1 MGFATEADIR
11 HHATRLYEAAAAT
24 TPRLFDRKWW
34 TGRLLEWAIRDEA
47 FKVQLF
53 RFIDVLPTL
62 KTPSQ
67 IKRLVG
73 EYFGQDAGMLD
84 APGGRSFMR
93 WGMRALSSVGFGAG
107 VTADTIYNQAIQMA
121 NQFIV
126 GAGIKE
132 ALPAVAD
139 LWKRGIAHSVDLLGE
154 ATVCE
159 PEAEAYTTRYH
170 ETITAL
176 AEVARE
182 WRPSPLLEADHLGP
196 LPRTQVSIK
205 LSALDSQF
213 DPIDPEICY
222 TAVAARLRPV
232 LRAAMQHGVAVT
244 FDMEHYEWKDLTLGI
259 IQRLL
264 MEEEFRTYPF
274 ASLALQAYLKDTERD
289 VRGLFA
295 WAEARGTPVGI
306 RLVKGAYWDYETI
319 VHRQRRWPVP
329 VFARKDETDAS
340 YERLIPLLLEN
351 HAAIRPA
358 FGTHN
363 LRHVAMVM
371 AETEHRGLAAKV
383 VELQML
389 YGMAE
394 PLQAA
399 IVDAGYRL
407 RVYAPVGELIPG
419 MAYLVRR
426 LLENTANE
434 SILRRQ
440 FLGNQS
446 LDELLKPPELTPT
459 QPSPGA
465 PIALR
470 GTRCSSVATGRTMGH
485 GEGQGEGGTEPEF
498 PNEPHTDFSR
508 AESRE
513 RMRAALAAV
522 RTTLGRRIEL
532 AFPPP
537 SGLTRQTL
545 TVRNPAKPGE
555 VVGVVSTAVP
565 EDVAVA
571 VARAVAAGRPW
582 AAAPASDRMA
592 VLAKAA
598 ALLHQRRFELAALE
612 ILEVGKGWRDA
623 DADVAEAIDFLEYYR
638 RQMRRLAEPIRLGT
652 LPGELNHLV
661 YRPRGVVAVLSPWN
675 FPLAIPTG
683 MVAAALLTG
692 NAVVFKPSERSPVT
706 GRALVEAFRE
716 AGLPDGVL
724 QFLPGGPEVGRR
736 LVAHPDVPVIAFTGS
751 KAVGLQIIVDAARIQ
766 PGQREVKKV
775 IAEMGGKNA
784 IIIDDTADLDEAVAG
799 VLASFLGYQGQKC
812 SACSR
817 AIVLDAIHDV
827 FVERLAEA
835 ARSVRMGP
843 PEEPG
848 TGLGPLIDE
857 RAVQNVMD
865 YLAIAKQEGTPVLL
879 PDLTCRPGPN
889 FVGPAIV
896 TNIRP
901 EHRLAREEIF
911 GPVLAVLRARDFD
924 EALAFANAT
933 EYALTGGLF
942 SRSPCNIAQAR
953 EEFLVGN
960 LYINRG
966 ITGAL
971 VGRQPFGGGR
981 LSGMGAKAGG
991 PDYLFQFVSSSVLS
1005 ENTLRRGFSPDLS

>member
-1 MGFATEADIR
+1 MRVATEVDIR
-11 HHATRLYEAAAAT
+11 RHATRLYEAAAAT

-34 TGRLLEWAIRDEA
+34 TGRLLDWAIRDET

-67 IKRLVG
+67 IKRLVD
-73 EYFGQDAGMLD
+73 EYFGQDAGLRD
-84 APGGRSFMR
+84 APGGRSLMR
-93 WGMRALSSVGFGAG
+93 WGMRALSTVGFGVG

-126 GAGIKE
+126 GAGTKE
-132 ALPAVAD
+132 ALPVVAD
-139 LWKRGIAHSVDLLGE
+139 LWKRGMAHSVDLLGE

-159 PEAEAYTTRYH
+159 AEAETYAARYH
-170 ETITAL
+170 EAITAL
-176 AEVARE
+176 AEAARE

-205 LSALDSQF
+205 LSALYSQF
-213 DPIDPEICY
+213 DPIDPEGCY
-222 TAVAARLRPV
+222 TAVAARLRPL
-232 LRAAMQHGVAVT
+232 LRAAVQRGAAIT
-244 FDMEHYEWKDLTLGI
+244 FDMEHYEWKDLTIGI
-259 IQRLL
+259 VRQLL
-264 MEEEFRTYPF
+264 MEDEFRAYPF
-274 ASLALQAYLKDTERD
+274 ASLALQAYLRDTAGD
-289 VRGLFA
+289 VRDLLA
-295 WAEARGTPVGI
+295 WAEARGTPMGV

-319 VHRQRRWPVP
+319 MHRQRGWPVP
-329 VFARKDETDAS
+329 VFARKDDTDAS
-340 YERLIPLLLEN
+340 YEQLIPLLLEH
-351 HAAIRPA
+351 HAVIRPA

-371 AETEHRGLAAKV
+371 AEAERRGLAANV
-383 VELQML
+383 VELQIL

-399 IVDAGYRL
+399 VVDAGYRV
-407 RVYAPVGELIPG
+407 RVYAPVGDLIPG

-440 FLGNQS
+440 FLGKQS
-446 LDELLKPPELTPT
+446 LDELLKPSAVESAPLSPT
-459 QPSPGA
+459 LSS
-465 PIALR
+465 
-470 GTRCSSVATGRTMGH
+470 TRCNEEATGALGRGK
-485 GEGQGEGGTEPEF
+485 GEGEPEF
-498 PNEPHTDFSR
+498 TNEPHTDFAR
-508 AESRE
+508 AEARK
-513 RMRAALAAV
+513 RMRAAVATV
-522 RTTLGRRIEL
+522 RTTLWRRIDP
-532 AFPPP
+532 AFPVPR
-537 SGLTRQTL
+537 GLTRPTL
-545 TVRNPAKPGE
+545 TPRNPAKPEE
-555 VVGVVSTAVP
+555 VVGVVSAAVP
-565 EDVAVA
+565 QDVDEA
-571 VARAVAAGRPW
+571 VARAVASGRSW
-582 AAAPASDRMA
+582 AATSAADRIE
-592 VLAKAA
+592 VVAKAA
-598 ALLHQRRFELAALE
+598 DLLRRRRFELAALE
-612 ILEVGKGWRDA
+612 VFEVGKGWRDA

-652 LPGELNHLV
+652 LPGELNHLL

-683 MVAAALLTG
+683 MVGAALVTG

-706 GRALVEAFRE
+706 GHALVEVFRE

-724 QFLPGGPEVGRR
+724 QFLPGEPEAGRR

-751 KAVGLQIIVDAARIQ
+751 KAVGLQIIAAAAQ
-766 PGQREVKKV
+766 VSPGQREVKKV
-775 IAEMGGKNA
+775 VAEMGGKNA
-784 IIIDDTADLDEAVAG
+784 IIVDDTADLDEAVAG
-799 VLASFLGYQGQKC
+799 VSASFLGYQGQKC

-817 AIVLDAIHDV
+817 AIVLDAIHDA
-827 FVERLAEA
+827 FVERLVEA

-848 TGLGPLIDE
+848 TGLGPLIDQ
-857 RAVQNVMD
+857 RAVQKVLE
-865 YLAIAKQEGTPVLL
+865 YLALAQQEGTPALL
-879 PDLTCRPGPN
+879 PDPARRSGPN
-889 FVGPAIV
+889 FVGPAVV

-924 EALAFANAT
+924 EALAFANST

-942 SRSPCNIAQAR
+942 SRSPRNIARAR

-981 LSGMGAKAGG
+981 LSGIGAKAGG
-991 PDYLFQFVSSSVLS
+991 PDYLLQFVSSSVIS
-1005 ENTLRRGFSPDLS
+1005 ENTLRRGFSPECS

>member
-1 MGFATEADIR
+1 MGVATEADIR
-11 HHATRLYEAAAAT
+11 RHATRLAEAAAAT

-34 TGRLLEWAIRDEA
+34 TGRLLEWAIRDET

-67 IKRLVG
+67 IKRLVD
-73 EYFGQDAGMLD
+73 EYFGQDAGQRE
-84 APGGRSFMR
+84 ASGGRTLMR
-93 WGMRALSSVGFGAG
+93 WGMRALSSVGFGGG
-107 VTADTIYNQAIQMA
+107 VTVDTIYNQAIQMA

-126 GAGIKE
+126 GAGMKE

-159 PEAEAYTTRYH
+159 PEAEAYAARYH
-170 ETITAL
+170 EAITAL
-176 AEVARE
+176 AEAARE

-213 DPIDPEICY
+213 DPIDPAGCY
-222 TAVAARLRPV
+222 AAVAARLRPL
-232 LRAAMQHGVAVT
+232 LRAAMQHGAAVT
-244 FDMEHYEWKDLTLGI
+244 FDMEHYEWKDLTLWI
-259 IQRLL
+259 VRRLL
-264 MEEEFRTYPF
+264 LEDEFRAYPF

-289 VRGLFA
+289 VRELLA
-295 WAEARGTPVGI
+295 WAEARGTPMGV

-319 VHRQRRWPVP
+319 IHRQRGWPVP
-329 VFARKDETDAS
+329 VFARKDDTDAC
-340 YERLIPLLLEN
+340 YERLIPLLLE
-351 HAAIRPA
+351 HYAVIRPA

-371 AETEHRGLAAKV
+371 AETERKGLATNV
-383 VELQML
+383 VEVQML

-407 RVYAPVGELIPG
+407 RVYAPVGDLIPG

-446 LDELLKPPELTPT
+446 LEDLLKPP
-459 QPSPGA
+459 
-465 PIALR
+465 
-470 GTRCSSVATGRTMGH
+470 ATATVRPEPVEART
-485 GEGQGEGGTEPEF
+485 TVPEPDF
-498 PNEPHTDFSR
+498 SNEPHTDFSH
-508 AESRE
+508 AEARE
-513 RMRAALAAV
+513 HMRAALATV
-522 RTTLGRRIEL
+522 RAALGRRIEV

-537 SGLTRQTL
+537 KGLTRPTL
-545 TVRNPAKPGE
+545 TARNPARPEE
-555 VVGVVSTAVP
+555 VVGVVGTAVP
-565 EDVAVA
+565 EDVDEAVS
-571 VARAVAAGRPW
+571 RAVASGRSW
-582 AAAPASDRMA
+582 AATLASDRMA

-598 ALLHQRRFELAALE
+598 DLLRRRRFELAALE
-612 ILEVGKGWRDA
+612 VFEVGKGWRDA

-683 MVAAALLTG
+683 MVAAALVTG
-692 NAVVFKPSERSPVT
+692 NAVVFKPSERSPIT
-706 GRALVEAFRE
+706 GHALVAAFRE

-724 QFLPGGPEVGRR
+724 QFLPGEPEAGRR
-736 LVAHPDVPVIAFTGS
+736 LVVHPDVPVIAFTGS
-751 KAVGLQIIVDAARIQ
+751 KAVGLQIIADAARVS

-775 IAEMGGKNA
+775 VAEMGGKNA
-784 IIIDDTADLDEAVAG
+784 IIVDDTADLDEAVAG
-799 VLASFLGYQGQKC
+799 VIASFLGYQGQKC

-817 AIVLDAIHDV
+817 AIVLDAIHDD
-827 FVERLAEA
+827 FVERLVEA

-848 TGLGPLIDE
+848 TGLGPLIDQ
-857 RAVQNVMD
+857 RAVQKVQD

-879 PDLTCRPGPN
+879 PDLARRPGPN

-901 EHRLAREEIF
+901 EHRLAGEEIF

-933 EYALTGGLF
+933 DYALTGGLF
-942 SRSPCNIAQAR
+942 SRSPRNIARAR
-953 EEFLVGN
+953 EEFFVGN

-981 LSGMGAKAGG
+981 LSGIGAKAGG
-991 PDYLFQFVSSSVLS
+991 PDYLLQFVSGSVLS
-1005 ENTLRRGFSPDLS
+1005 ENTLRRGFSPDTV

>member
-1 MGFATEADIR
+1 MGVATEADIR
-11 HHATRLYEAAAAT
+11 RRAARLYEAATAT
-24 TPRLFDRKWW
+24 MPRLLDRKWW
-34 TGRLLEWAIRDEA
+34 TGRLLEWAVRDEA

-67 IKRLVG
+67 IKRLVD
-73 EYFGQDAGMLD
+73 EYFGQDSDLRD
-84 APGGRSFMR
+84 APGWRSLMR

-126 GAGIKE
+126 GAGMKE
-132 ALPAVAD
+132 ALPAVSD

-159 PEAEAYTTRYH
+159 PEAEAYAARYH
-170 ETITAL
+170 EAITAL
-176 AEVARE
+176 AEAMRE
-182 WRPSPLLEADHLGP
+182 WRPWPLLEADHLGP
-196 LPRTQVSIK
+196 LPRAQVSIK

-213 DPIDPEICY
+213 DPIDPEGCY
-222 TAVAARLRPV
+222 TAVAARLRPL

-244 FDMEHYEWKDLTLGI
+244 FDMEHYEWKDLTLWI
-259 IQRLL
+259 VRRLL
-264 MEEEFRTYPF
+264 LEDEFRSYPL

-289 VRGLFA
+289 VRELLA
-295 WAEARGTPVGI
+295 WAEARGTPMGV

-319 VHRQRRWPVP
+319 MHRQRGWPVP
-329 VFARKDETDAS
+329 VFARKDNTDAC
-340 YERLIPLLLEN
+340 YERLIPLLLEH
-351 HAAIRPA
+351 HAVIRPA

-371 AETEHRGLAAKV
+371 AEAEGRGLAAKV
-383 VELQML
+383 MELQML

-399 IVDAGYRL
+399 VVDAGYRL
-407 RVYAPVGELIPG
+407 RVYAPVGDLIPG

-446 LDELLKPPELTPT
+446 LDELLKPPAIEKTP
-459 QPSPGA
+459 PSLP
-465 PIALR
+465 LKEV
-470 GTRCSSVATGRTMGH
+470 STG
-485 GEGQGEGGTEPEF
+485 GGGSEPDF
-498 PNEPHTDFSR
+498 TNEPHTDFSR
-508 AESRE
+508 AEARE
-513 RMRAALAAV
+513 RMRAALVTV
-522 RTTLGRRIEL
+522 RATLGRRIEL

-537 SGLTRQTL
+537 KGLTRPTL
-545 TVRNPAKPGE
+545 TARNPARPEE
-555 VVGVVSTAVP
+555 VVGVVSAAVP
-565 EDVAVA
+565 EDVDEA
-571 VARAVAAGRPW
+571 VARAVAGGRSW
-582 AAAPASDRMA
+582 AATPAPDRMA
-592 VLAKAA
+592 VLAKSAD
-598 ALLHQRRFELAALE
+598 LLRRRRFEMAALE
-612 ILEVGKGWRDA
+612 VFEVGKGWRDA

-661 YRPRGVVAVLSPWN
+661 YRPRGAVAVLSPWN

-683 MVAAALLTG
+683 MVAAALVTG

-706 GRALVEAFRE
+706 GHALVAAFRE
-716 AGLPDGVL
+716 AGLPEGVL
-724 QFLPGGPEVGRR
+724 QFLPGEPEAGRR

-751 KAVGLQIIVDAARIQ
+751 KAVGLQIIADAARVAS
-766 PGQREVKKV
+766 GQREVKKV

-784 IIIDDTADLDEAVAG
+784 IIVDDTADLDEAVAG
-799 VLASFLGYQGQKC
+799 VIASFLGYQGQKC

-817 AIVLDAIHDV
+817 AIVLDTIHDA
-827 FVERLAEA
+827 FVERLVEA

-848 TGLGPLIDE
+848 AGLGPLIDQ
-857 RAVQNVMD
+857 RAVQKMQD
-865 YLAIAKQEGTPVLL
+865 YLVVAKQEGTPVLL
-879 PDLTCRPGPN
+879 PDLARWPGPN
-889 FVGPAIV
+889 FVGPTIV

-924 EALAFANAT
+924 EALAVANAT

-942 SRSPCNIAQAR
+942 SRSPRNIARAR

-981 LSGMGAKAGG
+981 LSGIGAKAGG
-991 PDYLFQFVSSSVLS
+991 PDYLLQFVSGSVLS
-1005 ENTLRRGFSPDLS
+1005 ENTLRRGFSPELS

>member
-1 MGFATEADIR
+1 MRVATEADIR
-11 HHATRLYEAAAAT
+11 RHATRLYEAAAAT

-34 TGRLLEWAIRDEA
+34 TGRLLDWAIRDET

-67 IKRLVG
+67 IKRLVD
-73 EYFGQDAGMLD
+73 EYFGQDTGLRD
-84 APGGRSFMR
+84 APGGRSLMR

-126 GAGIKE
+126 GAGTKE
-132 ALPAVAD
+132 ALPAVAG

-159 PEAEAYTTRYH
+159 PEAEAYAFRYH
-170 ETITAL
+170 EAITAL
-176 AEVARE
+176 AEAARE
-182 WRPSPLLEADHLGP
+182 WRTSPLLEADHLGP

-213 DPIDPEICY
+213 DPIDPEGCY
-222 TAVAARLRPV
+222 AAVAARLRPL
-232 LRAAMQHGVAVT
+232 LRAAMQHGAAVT
-244 FDMEHYEWKDLTLGI
+244 FDMEHYEWKDLTLWI
-259 IQRLL
+259 VQRLL
-264 MEEEFRTYPF
+264 MEEEFRAYPF
-274 ASLALQAYLKDTERD
+274 ASLALQVYLKDTERD
-289 VRGLFA
+289 VRELLA
-295 WAEARGTPVGI
+295 WAEARGTPMGV

-319 VHRQRRWPVP
+319 THCQRGWPVP
-329 VFARKDETDAS
+329 VFARKDDTDAC
-340 YERLIPLLLEN
+340 YERLIPLLLEH
-351 HAAIRPA
+351 HAVIRPA

-363 LRHVAMVM
+363 LRHVAIVM
-371 AETEHRGLAAKV
+371 AETERKRLATKV
-383 VELQML
+383 AELQML

-407 RVYAPVGELIPG
+407 RVYTPVGDLIPG

-446 LDELLKPPELTPT
+446 LDELLRPPAVENAPLSPT
-459 QPSPGA
+459 LSLEG
-465 PIALR
+465 R
-470 GTRCSSVATGRTMGH
+470 GK
-485 GEGQGEGGTEPEF
+485 GEGEPEF
-498 PNEPHTDFSR
+498 TNEPHTDFAR
-508 AESRE
+508 AEARK
-513 RMRAALAAV
+513 RMRAALATV
-522 RTTLGRRIEL
+522 RTTLGRRIDPV
-532 AFPPP
+532 FPAPR
-537 SGLTRQTL
+537 GLTRPTL
-545 TVRNPAKPGE
+545 TPRNPAKPEE
-555 VVGVVSTAVP
+555 VVGVVSAAVP
-565 EDVAVA
+565 QDVDEA
-571 VARAVAAGRPW
+571 VARAVASGRSW
-582 AAAPASDRMA
+582 AAISAADRME
-592 VLAKAA
+592 VVAKAA
-598 ALLHQRRFELAALE
+598 DLLRRRRFELAALE
-612 ILEVGKGWRDA
+612 VFEVGKGWRDA

-638 RQMRRLAEPIRLGT
+638 RQMRRLAESIRLGT
-652 LPGELNHLV
+652 LPGELNHLL

-683 MVAAALLTG
+683 MVGAALVTG
-692 NAVVFKPSERSPVT
+692 NAVLFKPSERSPVA
-706 GRALVEAFRE
+706 GHALVEAFRE

-724 QFLPGGPEVGRR
+724 QFLPGEPEVGRR

-751 KAVGLQIIVDAARIQ
+751 KAVGLQIIAAAAQ
-766 PGQREVKKV
+766 VSPGQREVKKV
-775 IAEMGGKNA
+775 VAEMGGKNA
-784 IIIDDTADLDEAVAG
+784 IIVDDTADLDEAVAG
-799 VLASFLGYQGQKC
+799 VSASFLGYQGQKC

-817 AIVLDAIHDV
+817 AIVLDAIHDA
-827 FVERLAEA
+827 FVERLVEA

-848 TGLGPLIDE
+848 TGLGPLIDQ
-857 RAVQNVMD
+857 RAVQKVLE
-865 YLAIAKQEGTPVLL
+865 YLALAQQEGTPALL
-879 PDLTCRPGPN
+879 PDPTRRSGPN
-889 FVGPAIV
+889 FVGPAVV

-924 EALAFANAT
+924 EALAFANST

-942 SRSPCNIAQAR
+942 SRSPRNIARAR

-981 LSGMGAKAGG
+981 LSGIGAKAGG
-991 PDYLFQFVSSSVLS
+991 PDYLLQFVSGSVLS
-1005 ENTLRRGFSPDLS
+1005 ENTLRRGFSPELS

>member
-1 MGFATEADIR
+1 MGVATEDDICR
-11 HHATRLYEAAAAT
+11 HATRLYEAATAT

-34 TGRLLEWAIRDEA
+34 TGRLLEWAIRDDA

-67 IKRLVG
+67 IKRLVD
-73 EYFGQDAGMLD
+73 EYFGQDAGLRD
-84 APGGRSFMR
+84 APGGRSLMR

-107 VTADTIYNQAIQMA
+107 VTADTIYTQAIQMA

-126 GAGIKE
+126 GAGMKE

-159 PEAEAYTTRYH
+159 PEAEAYAARYR
-170 ETITAL
+170 EAITAL
-176 AEVARE
+176 AAAAGE

-205 LSALDSQF
+205 LSALYSQF
-213 DPIDPEICY
+213 DPIDPEGCY
-222 TAVAARLRPV
+222 TAVAARLRP
-232 LRAAMQHGVAVT
+232 LLSAAMQHGVAVT
-244 FDMEHYEWKDLTLGI
+244 FDMEHYEWKDLTIGI
-259 IQRLL
+259 VRRLL
-264 MEEEFRTYPF
+264 MEEEFRAYPF
-274 ASLALQAYLKDTERD
+274 ASLALQAYLKDTMRD
-289 VRGLFA
+289 IRDLLA
-295 WAEARGTPVGI
+295 WAEARGTPMGV

-319 VHRQRRWPVP
+319 MHRQRGWPVP
-329 VFARKDETDAS
+329 VFARKDDTDAC
-340 YERLIPLLLEN
+340 YERLIPLLLE
-351 HAAIRPA
+351 HHVVIRPA

-371 AETEHRGLAAKV
+371 AETERKGLATKV

-407 RVYAPVGELIPG
+407 RVYAPVGDLIPG

-440 FLGNQS
+440 FLGNQR
-446 LDELLKPPELTPT
+446 LDELLKPPDTPT
-459 QPSPGA
+459 VLAEPVESRATPTHPSP
-465 PIALR
+465 LE
-470 GTRCSSVATGRTMGH
+470 
-485 GEGQGEGGTEPEF
+485 GEGEGGGFT
-498 PNEPHTDFSR
+498 NEPHTDFSR
-508 AESRE
+508 AEARE
-513 RMRAALAAV
+513 RMRAALATV
-522 RTTLGRRIEL
+522 RATLGRRIEL

-537 SGLTRQTL
+537 KGLTRPAL
-545 TVRNPAKPGE
+545 TVRNPARPEE
-555 VVGVVSTAVP
+555 VVGVVSAAVP
-565 EDVAVA
+565 EDVDEA
-571 VARAVAAGRPW
+571 VARAVASGRSW
-582 AAAPASDRMA
+582 AATPASDRMA

-598 ALLHQRRFELAALE
+598 DLLRRRRVDLAALE
-612 ILEVGKGWRDA
+612 SLEVGKGWRDA

-638 RQMRRLAEPIRLGT
+638 RQMRHLAEPIRLGT

-683 MVAAALLTG
+683 MVAAALVTG
-692 NAVVFKPSERSPVT
+692 NTVAFKPSERSPVT
-706 GRALVEAFRE
+706 GHALVEVFRE

-724 QFLPGGPEVGRR
+724 QFLPGEPEAGRR
-736 LVAHPDVPVIAFTGS
+736 LVAHPDVSVIAFTGS
-751 KAVGLQIIVDAARIQ
+751 KAVGLQIIADAARVS

-775 IAEMGGKNA
+775 VAEMGGKNA
-784 IIIDDTADLDEAVAG
+784 IIVDDTADLDEAVAG
-799 VLASFLGYQGQKC
+799 VIASFLGYQGQKC

-817 AIVLDAIHDV
+817 AIVVDAIHDA
-827 FVERLAEA
+827 FVERLVEA

-848 TGLGPLIDE
+848 TGLGPLIDQ
-857 RAVQNVMD
+857 RAVQKVRD

-879 PDLTCRPGPN
+879 PDLARRPGPN
-889 FVGPAIV
+889 FLGPAIV

-901 EHRLAREEIF
+901 THRLACEEIF

-924 EALAFANAT
+924 EALALANAT

-942 SRSPCNIAQAR
+942 SRSPCNIARAR

-971 VGRQPFGGGR
+971 VGRQPFGGSR
-981 LSGMGAKAGG
+981 LSGIGAKAGG
-991 PDYLFQFVSSSVLS
+991 PDYLLQFVSGSVIS
-1005 ENTLRRGFSPDLS
+1005 ENTLRRGFSPEFS